1 MPVKTIRQALHEA
14 LEQEMRRDPR
24 VVIIGED
31 VSGGAGTQGGR
42 DAAGGVL
49 GVTKGLI
56 QEFGEAR
63 VIDTPITES
72 AIMGAAAGAAVTGL
86 RPVAEL
92 MFSDFLGVCFDQIFN
107 QAAKF
112 RYMFGGKHARRW

>member
-1 MPVKTIRQALHEA
+1 MPVKTIRQALQEA
-14 LEQEMRRDPR
+14 LVHEMRRDPR
-24 VVIIGED
+24 VIVIGED
-31 VSGGAGTQGGR
+31 VSGGAGTEGGR

-56 QEFGEAR
+56 GEFGEAR
-63 VIDTPITES
+63 VIDTPLTES

-92 MFSDFLGVCFDQIFN
+92 LCSDFLGVW
-107 QAAKF
+107 
-112 RYMFGGKHARRW
+112 FGQSFH